1 MKLHD
6 ASDTTA
12 LVSEEAGSVLSS
24 WSAGNR
30 TDKKFF
36 LNVESVLSSS

>member
-12 LVSEEAGSVLSS
+12 LVFEE
-24 WSAGNR
+24 AGNR

-36 LNVESVLSSS
+36 LNVESVLCSS